1 MAGTGP
7 DPSQVRHA
15 LLGDGSVGLAPA
27 LVEAELA
34 EVLCTDGWII
44 VTLGGEVAAT
54 AETGSVQPV
63 VIERSARAGA
73 EGGERDPLRRV
84 YGRLRA
90 AFPQAAI
97 EVRAGSRRYR
107 GGAGFGEGKHVLA
120 VLGGKGGVGKSTVAV
135 NLALTLTAMG
145 VAVGVIDG
153 DLNGPDLPHMLG
165 ASPGEQPRRGRTL
178 ALSATSPGAWRR
190 PLRRYGVE
198 IVSVGF
204 EVPERFPPIIST
216 RMLVSALLRGF
227 IFQTAWSAD
236 VLLIDAPP
244 GTGEELRVMAS
255 ELSLSGAIFVTTPQ
269 DLAQM
274 DAERTLTLLRE
285 HGVPVVGMVQ
295 NMASLTCPH
304 CNEPIDMYRLSPRLL
319 AAGVPVLGRIPF
331 DVRLSV
337 TADEGRPLVLGDPR
351 GPIARE
357 FALIGNALRR
367 WLVERDQLDRA
378 GAEAPARGEERV

>member
-1 MAGTGP
+1 MAKAET
-7 DPSQVRHA
+7 DPSAVRRA
-15 LLGDGSVGLAPA
+15 LLNATPGTEAALA
-27 LVEAELA
+27 EAELA
-34 EVLCTDGWII
+34 DVLCAGGWII
-44 VTLGGEVAAT
+44 VTLGGEAAAEAEAGDVARPLI
-54 AETGSVQPV
+54 V
-63 VIERSARAGA
+63 ERVAGGA
-73 EGGERDPLRRV
+73 GPSEDDPLRRV
-84 YGRLRA
+84 YRQLRA
-90 AFPQAAI
+90 AFPAAAI

-135 NLALTLTAMG
+135 NLTLTLTAMG
-145 VAVGVIDG
+145 IAAGLIDG
-153 DLNGPDLPHMLG
+153 DLNGPDVPHMLG
-165 ASPGEQPRRGRTL
+165 ASPVERPRRSRTFT
-178 ALSATSPGAWRR
+178 LSATGPEAWRR
-190 PLRRYGVE
+190 PLNRYGVE

-244 GTGEELRVMAS
+244 GTGEELQVMAG
-255 ELSLSGAIFVTTPQ
+255 ELPLSGAIFVTTPQ

-285 HGVPVVGMVQ
+285 HGVPVLGMVQ

-304 CNEPIDMYRLSPRLL
+304 CDQPIDMYRLSPRLL

-357 FALIGNALRR
+357 FAQIGNAVRR
-367 WLVERDQLDRA
+367 WLAERDGR
-378 GAEAPARGEERV
+378 PAFG

>member
-1 MAGTGP
+1 MANAAS
-7 DPSQVRHA
+7 DPSAVRRA
-15 LLGDGSVGLAPA
+15 LLNAASGSEPA
-27 LVEAELA
+27 LAEAELA
-34 EVLCTDGWII
+34 DVLCADGWII
-44 VTLGGEVAAT
+44 VTLGGEAAAEAEAGGVARPLIVESVAGGAT
-54 AETGSVQPV
+54 PG
-63 VIERSARAGA
+63 
-73 EGGERDPLRRV
+73 EGDPLRRV
-84 YGRLRA
+84 YRRLHA
-90 AFPQAAI
+90 AFPEAAI

-107 GGAGFGEGKHVLA
+107 GGAGYGEGRHVLA

-145 VAVGVIDG
+145 LAVGLIDG
-153 DLNGPDLPHMLG
+153 DLNGPDVPHMLG
-165 ASPGEQPRRGRTL
+165 ASPVERPRRIRTF
-178 ALSATSPGAWRR
+178 ALSATGPDSWRR
-190 PLRRYGVE
+190 PLQRYGVE

-204 EVPERFPPIIST
+204 EVPERFPPIVST

-244 GTGEELRVMAS
+244 GTGEELRVMAG
-255 ELSLSGAIFVTTPQ
+255 ELPLSGAIFVTTPQ

-285 HGVPVVGMVQ
+285 HGVPVLGMVQ

-304 CNEPIDMYRLSPRLL
+304 CDQPIDMYRLSPRLL
-319 AAGVPVLGRIPF
+319 ASGVPVLGRIPF

-357 FALIGNALRR
+357 FAQIGNAVRR
-367 WLVERDQLDRA
+367 WLTQRDGRPQF
-378 GAEAPARGEERV
+378 G

>member
-1 MAGTGP
+1 MGGTDP
-7 DPSQVRHA
+7 DPTAVRRV
-15 LLGDGSVGLAPA
+15 LLDTGAGGASPV
-27 LVEAELA
+27 LVEAELGD
-34 EVLCTDGWII
+34 VLCDGGWIVVSLAGEAAANAESGGAARPVI
-44 VTLGGEVAAT
+44 V
-54 AETGSVQPV
+54 
-63 VIERSARAGA
+63 ERGA
-73 EGGERDPLRRV
+73 GGERRDAANVLRRV
-84 YGRLRA
+84 YSRLRD
-90 AFPQAAI
+90 AFPGAAI
-97 EVRAGSRRYR
+97 EVRAGSQRYR

-145 VAVGVIDG
+145 LNVGLIDG
-153 DLNGPDLPHMLG
+153 DLNGPDVPHMLG
-165 ASPGEQPRRGRTL
+165 ASPTEPPRRTRTL
-178 ALSATSPGAWRR
+178 ALSATGPAGWRR
-190 PLRRYGVE
+190 PLRRYDVDL
-198 IVSVGF
+198 VSVGF

-216 RMLVSALLRGF
+216 RMLVSALLRAF

-244 GTGEELRVMAS
+244 GTGEELRVMAG
-255 ELSLSGAIFVTTPQ
+255 ELPLSGAIFVTTPQ

-285 HGVPVVGMVQ
+285 HGVPVLGMVQ

-304 CNEPIDMYRLSPRLL
+304 CNEAIDMYRLSPRLL
-319 AAGVPVLGRIPF
+319 DAGVPVLGRIPF

-357 FALIGNALRR
+357 FAMIGHAVRR
-367 WLVERDQLDRA
+367 WLSDRDAWDRA
-378 GAEAPARGEERV
+378 GGIEPR